1 MPIGFKQ
8 VGRRIRPGYPSIDD
22 LPRGKQGD
30 VTRRECGESKGLPTI
45 DRHGLL
51 VPASVTRGTY
61 VFEREL
67 PKPSRSKYCPHKEA
81 QKHGAAHR

>member
-1 MPIGFKQ
+1 MPIGFKHA
-8 VGRRIRPGYPSIDD
+8 GRRIRPGYPSIND

-45 DRHGLL
+45 DSHGLL

-67 PKPSRSKYCPHKEA
+67 PKPSRSKYCPQECDAKRGRR
-81 QKHGAAHR
+81 Q